1 MPNIANSLKAKWDIN
16 TKYELFFKEKVTP
29 LLKQEQ
35 NTARAFMVATIV
47 ISLITFLLIAL
58 SILFFPQVK
67 IGKARLGTYWI
78 IALIG
83 AVILLSF
90 SFAPIDEVFRQLTS
104 NSSVNPLK
112 IIILFFSMT
121 MLSIFLDEVGLFKH
135 LASIAAKKASNNQ
148 FALFAILYALTA
160 ILTIFTSNDIVIL
173 TFTPFICFFCKN
185 SKVNPIPYLVA
196 EFTAANTWS
205 LMLIIGNPTNIY
217 LATSAGI
224 GFFEYFRTMALP
236 TVCAGVV
243 EFSVL
248 ILLFHNKLKLPLQ
261 ATEEETPIKNKVA
274 LVLGLVHLAA
284 CLGFLIASSYL
295 NFEMWIIAL
304 VCAGSLVLSATMMCL
319 VTKKDWNY
327 IGESFK
333 KLPYQLIPFFLSMF
347 VIVVALN
354 YQGIS
359 AKIAQFLGNSNTIW
373 TYGFSSFFVSNLIN
387 NIPMS
392 ILFSDLCAD
401 NAAIYAS
408 IVGSNIG
415 AFLTPT
421 GALAGIMFTNLVNEH
436 ETKFSFGDFVKYG
449 TVVSLPIITA
459 TLFMLTFSVS
469 F

>member
-1 MPNIANSLKAKWDIN
+1 
-16 TKYELFFKEKVTP
+16 
-29 LLKQEQ
+29 
-35 NTARAFMVATIV
+35 MVPTLV
-47 ISLITFLLIAL
+47 ISITTFILIAL
-58 SILFFPQVK
+58 SILFFPNIKLGKVK
-67 IGKARLGTYWI
+67 LGTYWI

-83 AVILLSF
+83 AVLLLSF
-90 SFAPIDEVFRQLTS
+90 SLAPIQEVFKELS
-104 NSSVNPLK
+104 NPNSVNPLK

-121 MLSIFLDEVGLFKH
+121 MLSIYLDEVGLFQH
-135 LASIAAKKASNNQ
+135 LASVATKKAGKNQ
-148 FALFAILYALTA
+148 FALFIIFYSLTA
-160 ILTIFTSNDIVIL
+160 LLTIFTSNDIVIL

-185 SKVNPIPYLVA
+185 SKINPIPYLVA

-224 GFFEYFRTMALP
+224 NFFDYFKTMAIP
-236 TVCAGVV
+236 TIVAGLI

-248 ILLFHNKLKLPLQ
+248 ILIFHRKLKMPLQ
-261 ATEEETPIKNKVA
+261 SSDEESPIKNKPA
-274 LVLGLVHLAA
+274 LIIGLVHLSA
-284 CLGFLIASSYL
+284 CLIFLIISSYL
-295 NFEMWIIAL
+295 NIEMWIVSLICAL
-304 VCAGSLVLSATMMCL
+304 SLLLSATLLCL
-319 VTKKDWNY
+319 ITKKDWNY

-359 AKIAQFLGNSNTIW
+359 AKLADFLGHTNTIW

-392 ILFSDLCAD
+392 ILYSDLCAN
-401 NAAIYAS
+401 NAAVYAS

-421 GALAGIMFTNLVNEH
+421 GALAGIMFTNLINEH
-436 ETKFSFGDFVKYG
+436 ETKFSFIDFVKYG
-449 TVVSLPIITA
+449 AIVSLPIITV
-459 TLFMLTFSVS
+459 TLLILSFSLNIA
-469 F
+469 

>member
-1 MPNIANSLKAKWDIN
+1 MIP
-16 TKYELFFKEKVTP
+16 
-29 LLKQEQ
+29 
-35 NTARAFMVATIV
+35 TIV
-47 ISLITFLLIAL
+47 ISIVTFLLITL
-58 SILFFPQVK
+58 SILFFPQIK
-67 IGKARLGTYWI
+67 LGKVRLGTYWI

-83 AVILLSF
+83 AIILLAF
-90 SFAPIDEVFRQLTS
+90 SFAPIQEVFSQLTS

-112 IIILFFSMT
+112 IIVLFFSMT
-121 MLSIFLDEVGLFKH
+121 MLSIFLDEVGLFRH
-135 LASIAAKKASNNQ
+135 LASFAAKKANKNQ
-148 FALFAILYALTA
+148 FVLFIILYCLTA

-185 SKVNPIPYLVA
+185 SKINPLPYLIA

-224 GFFEYFRTMALP
+224 GFFEYFQTMALP
-236 TVCAGVV
+236 TVCAGLI
-243 EFSVL
+243 EFTVL
-248 ILLFHNKLKLPLQ
+248 FLIFYHKLKLPLEPC
-261 ATEEETPIKNKVA
+261 EEECPIQNKAA
-274 LVLGLVHLAA
+274 LIIGLIHLGA
-284 CLGFLIASSYL
+284 CLVFLIISSYI
-295 NFEMWIIAL
+295 NVEMWIISL
-304 VCAGSLVLSATMMCL
+304 SCAGSLLISASMMCL
-319 VTKKDWNY
+319 ITKKDWHYLGN
-327 IGESFK
+327 SFK

-359 AKIAQFLGNSNTIW
+359 AKIAEVLGHSNTIW

-421 GALAGIMFTNLVNEH
+421 GALAGIMFTHLVNEH
-436 ETKFSFGDFVKYG
+436 ETKFSFADFIKYG
-449 TVVSLPIITA
+449 AVISIPIITA
-459 TLFMLTFSVS
+459 TLFILSLSVGVH
-469 F
+469 